1 MEPLLPIGIHLHERG
16 RRTLLHDLHGQLRSA
31 IVGGRLRPGLRLPST
46 RSIAETYGVSRNT
59 AVAVYDLLLSEGYIV
74 ARRGSGTQV
83 AVTLPKA
90 PSVPAASTA
99 RSSKIRRVVPFW
111 RSARTAAKEDAPPA
125 PRWAFRLGVPDA
137 EFFPVEVWRRLSIRE
152 SRSLRTAAGLQT
164 DLQGLPALREA
175 IARHV
180 SFARAV
186 ACAPQDIIV
195 TAGAQQAFDLLA
207 RVLVV
212 PSRTCVALED
222 PGYPAL
228 RAAFEAA
235 AAKVAAIAVDHDGLV
250 VDKLPRNADIVCV
263 TPSHQ
268 FPLGCVLSA
277 RRRAE
282 LLDFAQTRNA
292 VIVEDDYDG
301 EFRYTDRPLDA
312 LQTLDRRE
320 SVFYVGTF
328 SKSLLPTLR
337 LGYIV
342 APPWARSA
350 LLAAKAVSEGSCC
363 GLTQGIVASLITGGH
378 LARHVRKMQQ
388 VYRHRR
394 QVLMECLHR
403 DLSRW
408 LEPIPSAAGL
418 HIAAALKV
426 PLSDKAIEATV
437 LRQGIGVRAL
447 SAFSS
452 RRASPT
458 GLAFGFGAINDSDIA
473 EGLAALRRVLAS
485 ATPPLRDAPI
495 WVRDP

>member
-1 MEPLLPIGIHLHERG
+1 VEPLLPIGIHLPERG
-16 RRTLLHDLHGQLRSA
+16 RRTLLRDLHGQLRSA
-31 IVGGRLRPGLRLPST
+31 IVEGRLCPGLRLPST
-46 RSIAETYGVSRNT
+46 RSIAEGFGVSRNT
-59 AVAVYDLLLSEGYIV
+59 AVAAYDLLLSEGYIV
-74 ARRGSGTQV
+74 ARRGSGTHA

-90 PSVPAASTA
+90 PSAAATGKA
-99 RSSKIRRVVPFW
+99 GSSRTQRVVPFW
-111 RSARTAAKEDAPPA
+111 RSARTASNEDAPPV

-137 EFFPVEVWRRLSIRE
+137 AYFPVDVWRRLSIRE
-152 SRSLRTAAGLQT
+152 SRSMRTAAGLET
-164 DLQGLPALREA
+164 DLQGLRALRDA

-180 SFARAV
+180 SFTRAV
-186 ACAPQDIIV
+186 ACAPQDIVV

-207 RVLVV
+207 RVLVT
-212 PSRTCVALED
+212 PRRTCVALED
-222 PGYPAL
+222 PGYPPL

-235 AAKVAAIAVDHDGLV
+235 CAKVAAIPVDHEGLV
-250 VDKLPRNADIVCV
+250 VDKLLRNADIVCV

-277 RRRAE
+277 QRRAE

-312 LQTLDRRE
+312 LQTLDRQE

-328 SKSLLPTLR
+328 SKCLLPTLR

-363 GLTQGIVASLITGGH
+363 GLTQGILASLITGGH

-388 VYRHRR
+388 VYGHRR
-394 QVLMECLHR
+394 QVLMESLHR

-426 PLSDKAIEATV
+426 PLGDKAIEATA
-437 LRQGIGVRAL
+437 LRQRIGVRAL

-458 GLAFGFGAINDSDIA
+458 GLAFGFGAINDSDIV
-473 EGLAALRRVLAS
+473 EGLVALSRVLAS
-485 ATPPLRDAPI
+485 ATHKS
-495 WVRDP
+495 

>member
-1 MEPLLPIGIHLHERG
+1 
-16 RRTLLHDLHGQLRSA
+16 
-31 IVGGRLRPGLRLPST
+31 
-46 RSIAETYGVSRNT
+46 
-59 AVAVYDLLLSEGYIV
+59 VAAYDLLLSEGYIV

-90 PSVPAASTA
+90 PSVPATSTA
-99 RSSKIRRVVPFW
+99 RSSKIQRVVPFW
-111 RSARTAAKEDAPPA
+111 RSTRTASKEDAPPA

-137 EFFPVEVWRRLSIRE
+137 ESFPVEVWRRLSIRE
-152 SRSLRTAAGLQT
+152 SRSMRTAEGLET
-164 DLQGLPALREA
+164 DFQGLRALREA

-180 SFARAV
+180 SFTRAV

-195 TAGAQQAFDLLA
+195 TAGAQQAFDLPA

-212 PSRTCVALED
+212 PRRTCVVLED
-222 PGYPAL
+222 PGYPPM

-235 AAKVAAIAVDHDGLV
+235 AAKVATIPVDHDGLV
-250 VDKLPRNADIVCV
+250 VDRLPRNADIVCV

-277 RRRAE
+277 QRRAE

-312 LQTLDRRE
+312 LQTLDRQE

-388 VYRHRR
+388 VYGHRR
-394 QVLMECLHR
+394 QVLME
-403 DLSRW
+403 
-408 LEPIPSAAGL
+408 SA
-418 HIAAALKV
+418 
-426 PLSDKAIEATV
+426 
-437 LRQGIGVRAL
+437 
-447 SAFSS
+447 
-452 RRASPT
+452 
-458 GLAFGFGAINDSDIA
+458 
-473 EGLAALRRVLAS
+473 
-485 ATPPLRDAPI
+485 
-495 WVRDP
+495 